1 MIQQAEEKISKIFKS
16 LVDVPS
22 LPQAVQ
28 KLLKLSEANSTPR
41 EFAEIIEKDQG
52 LTAKVLRL
60 VNSAFYSLRIPV
72 VSLRQASSLLGTK
85 TLKSLAL
92 SVSVMQVFKRACG
105 DFDPM
110 GFWRHAVVAATGARK
125 LGGLFLPG
133 QEEDLYVAG
142 LLHDVGV
149 ALLVQYLAD
158 EYAVVLREVRSGSR
172 ALTEVEEDMLGV
184 THAEVG
190 HALASR
196 WRLPPLVCECIRH
209 HEAPGAVL
217 PGTPGSPREA
227 LDLICLVDR
236 WCYRLGFHF
245 LAPGVPR
252 EDFKPAVP
260 AWLEPRLAE
269 VLACLET
276 LPAEAA
282 ECERFLFL
290 PRGEPSWE
298 PRAEGS
304 GTPSA

>member
-1 MIQQAEEKISKIFKS
+1 MIQQAEERISKIFKS
-16 LVDVPS
+16 LVDIPS

-28 KLLKLSEANSTPR
+28 KLLKLSEANSNPR

-92 SVSVMQVFKRACG
+92 SVSVMQVFKRTCG
-105 DFDPM
+105 GFDPM
-110 GFWRHAVVAATGARK
+110 GFWRHAVAVAAGARK
-125 LGGLFLPG
+125 LGALLLPG

-158 EYAVVLREVRSGSR
+158 EYGVVLRMARSDSR
-172 ALTEVEEDMLGV
+172 RLSEVEEEMLGV

-190 HALASR
+190 YALASR
-196 WRLPPLVCECIRH
+196 WRLPPLVCECIRY
-209 HEAPGAVL
+209 HEAPGSAL
-217 PGTPGSPREA
+217 PATQEVPRES

-236 WCYRLGFHF
+236 WCYRLGLHF
-245 LAPGVPR
+245 LAPGVIR
-252 EDFKPAVP
+252 EDFKPEVP
-260 AWLEPRLAE
+260 SWLEAHLPQILE
-269 VLACLET
+269 CLET
-276 LPAEAA
+276 LPADAA
-282 ECERFLFL
+282 DCERFFF
-290 PRGEPSWE
+290 PPQE
-298 PRAEGS
+298 EGS
-304 GTPSA
+304 GSPPREGPSA